1 MRLLLL
7 FSFAFSLSLSGAE
20 NPPHT
25 CRILFL
31 NAAHDAPKKLH
42 LFDGAASQEVEL
54 PRMNL
59 SPVYKLPSGDLTL
72 VLSPTPYALPEEVDP
87 KAPRVTVPASVKDF
101 YLLVANDSSNPVSPI
116 SLQLVPVDD
125 SKFRKGEMLWFNL
138 TQHEV
143 GGKIG
148 KQQLA
153 MKPQSKVYLKEPA
166 SKSEDFPVKI
176 AYRVKGKKDLYPLC
190 ETKWRHDPRSRNIV
204 FVMQEKG
211 TRTPRVMGFSDF
223 RHEEKKG
230 Q

>member
-1 MRLLLL
+1 MRSLL
-7 FSFAFSLSLSGAE
+7 FFSFVFALSLSGAE

-31 NAAHDAPKKLH
+31 NAANDAPKKLH
-42 LFDGAASQEVEL
+42 LFDGATSQEVEL
-54 PRMNL
+54 PRMNF
-59 SPVYKLPSGDLTL
+59 SPVYKLASGDRTL
-72 VLSPTPYALPEEVDP
+72 VLSPTPYAAPEEIDP

-101 YLLVANDSSNPVSPI
+101 YLLVANDSSNSVSPI

-125 SKFRKGEMLWFNL
+125 SKFRNGEMLWFNL

-143 GGKIG
+143 GGRIG

-153 MKPQSKVYLKEPA
+153 MKPQSKAYLKEPA

-176 AYRVKGKKDLYPLC
+176 AYRIEGKKDLYPLC
-190 ETKWRHDPRSRNIV
+190 ETKWRHDTRSRTIV

-223 RHEEKKG
+223 RNPEKKG
-230 Q
+230 E